1 MPYDQELL
9 DRVRLI
15 VKRKRSVVESK
26 MFGGVALMVD
36 GNMACAIRNDELFV
50 RLGNAGAEAALEE
63 EHVRVMDVTGR
74 PMKSYVTVSAQGI
87 ANDSDLRRW
96 IERGIAYARTLPK
109 KP

>member
-36 GNMACAIRNDELFV
+36 GNMACAIRDDELFV
-50 RLGNAGAEAALEE
+50 RLGEAALEE